1 MSTDKKSFILFTD
14 MRKSVDGLSD
24 EDAGKLFKLILA
36 YESGDEI
43 LPTGSVGTAFTFGFQ
58 PRLDANRESYEKRC
72 EANRANGAK
81 GGRPR
86 KVETEDKTS
95 ELFDEFWRA
104 YPRHDA
110 KQTAVKAFRKV
121 SEKLLRETILPDLEK
136 RKASE
141 QWTKDNGAYIPHA
154 ATYINQQRWQDQIT
168 KSKTRATRNN
178 QYEQRKVSDEDY
190 SDLFLNLDEES
201 I

>member
-14 MRKSVDGLSD
+14 MRKSVDSLSD

-43 LPTGSVGTAFTFGFQ
+43 LPTGEVGTAFTFGFQ

-86 KVETEDKTS
+86 KVEAEDAKA
-95 ELFDEFWRA
+95 ELFEEFWKA

-110 KQTAVKAFRKV
+110 KQTALKAFRKV

-136 RKASE
+136 RKTSE

-168 KSKTRATRNN
+168 KSRTRATRNN
-178 QYEQRKVSDEDY
+178 QYEQREVTDDDY